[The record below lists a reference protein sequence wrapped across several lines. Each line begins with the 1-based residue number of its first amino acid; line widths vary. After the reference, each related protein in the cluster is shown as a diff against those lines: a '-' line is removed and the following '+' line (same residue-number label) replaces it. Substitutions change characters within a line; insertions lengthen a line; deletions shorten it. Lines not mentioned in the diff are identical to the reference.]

1 MTDSLAAKSMWEQRF
16 STETYLYGTEPNDFL
31 KSNISILPPGKTL
44 CLADGE
50 GRNSVFLASTGRQVS
65 SVDLTQAGVDK
76 TLRLAAERGVVVD
89 AQQADL
95 ARYELGEECWDAIV
109 SIFAHTPAS
118 IRIELH
124 RRVAA
129 SLRPGGVFLLEAYT
143 PDQVGRGTGGP
154 PSADLMMTAAE
165 LRRELASLKLLSV
178 EEIEREVIEG
188 AGHSGVGAVVQVI
201 AQKR

>member
-1 MTDSLAAKSMWEQRF
+1 MWEQRF

-31 KSNISILPPGKTL
+31 KSNISILPLGETL

-95 ARYELGEECWDAIV
+95 ASYELGEERWDAIV

-118 IRIELH
+118 VRIDLH

-154 PSADLMMTAAE
+154 PSAELMMTAAE
-165 LRRELASLKLLSV
+165 LRRELASLELLSV
-178 EEIEREVIEG
+178 EEIEREIFEG